1 MKILLVVL
9 GIIVVF
15 LLLLFRE
22 MGKIADE
29 IEEHK
34 DEY

>member
-34 DEY
+34 DED

>member
-1 MKILLVVL
+1 MKILIIIL

-15 LLLLFRE
+15 LLLLYRE

-29 IEEHK
+29 LEEHK
-34 DEY
+34 DED